1 MRVLPSALLA
11 ILLTLLPTGPVP
23 ARERV
28 QWTATR
34 PPINATHIFHG
45 QINRRGKPTGF
56 HAKTNGKVPPGV
68 RILRV
73 QAGPNRAG
81 VYTARVA
88 IRDPRSGQWKEKFS
102 TLFPDRLSRQQVIAA
117 IVHAYRHRQR
127 GRSRPWRGPSGLG
140 FPIEGYL
147 RRDGRINTAYPI
159 YIRDR
164 RP

>member
-1 MRVLPSALLA
+1 MRPLLTALLA
-11 ILLTLLPTGPVP
+11 LSLALLLAGAAP
-23 ARERV
+23 ARDQRV
-28 QWTATR
+28 WTHTR

-45 QINRRGKPTGF
+45 EINRRGKPTGF
-56 HAKTNGKVPPGV
+56 HAKTNGKVPRGV
-68 RILRV
+68 RIVRV

-102 TLFPDRLSRQQVIAA
+102 TLFPDRLTPREVVQA
-117 IVHAYRHRQR
+117 ILHAYRHRER
-127 GRSRPWRGPSGLG
+127 GKSRPWRGPSGLG

-164 RP
+164 RK